1 MTSINKPA
9 CRQALIILGLFALFW
24 FSWASHSRTLFN
36 GLATPLFFALTA
48 YLAVLAT
55 QYTVRVSPR
64 SLFLFLLFA
73 AWVVFVDARSGEFL
87 PALAMDSHWFVL
99 PLATLLI
106 AEVFREF
113 PIAFQ
118 AVRVGAALCIINLLL
133 TLFIEAEWYW
143 HWHYPPIFG
152 HIRHL
157 GLSVGL
163 MTILLYSKN
172 ETTGWAAIFFRLCR
186 TLGLA
191 LVFWSGTRASILGW
205 ACCIAVFIYA
215 DRSWAKILFLDSV
228 VAIALSTIPAPPLPG
243 VSGVL
248 MRSLLGGTGGVTS
261 IDAVTS
267 FRLGI
272 WQSTLFGLN
281 EIGRLWTGV
290 GGNGFARL
298 QVMHGA
304 AISYP
309 GHIHAHNF
317 IIQSICDW
325 GWVGLTLLTSFF
337 CQSTLKPVIAGR
349 RHNDPTALGCVAYLI
364 VTGMLDATLYHLEHL
379 NYLAIALAYMISQKP
394 RSAETKIIV
403 PAHTI
408 IALLLILVL
417 IYTQVFDYRIGL
429 FWYFPT
435 Q

>member
-64 SLFLFLLFA
+64 SLLLFLLFA

-157 GLSVGL
+157 GLSIGF
-163 MTILLYSKN
+163 MTVLLYSEEKMN
-172 ETTGWAAIFFRLCR
+172 GWAAVFFRICR
-186 TLGLA
+186 ILGLA
-191 LVFWSGTRASILGW
+191 LVFWSGTRASILAW
-205 ACCIAVFIYA
+205 LFCMAIFIYS
-215 DRSWAKILFLDSV
+215 DRKWAKILLLDTIGGIV
-228 VAIALSTIPAPPLPG
+228 LSLIPAPPLPG
-243 VSGVL
+243 DPGGVV
-248 MRSLLGGTGGVTS
+248 RSIQLFSGGTASV
-261 IDAVTS
+261 DALS
-267 FRLGI
+267 SSRLSL
-272 WQSTLFGLN
+272 WQSTLTSLN
-281 EIGRLWTGV
+281 KIGSLWTGL

-298 QVMHGA
+298 QVMYDA
-304 AISYP
+304 KISP
-309 GHIHAHNF
+309 LGHVHAHN
-317 IIQSICDW
+317 IVIQSICDW
-325 GWVGLTLLTSFF
+325 GIIGATLLASFF
-337 CQSTLKPVIAGR
+337 YKTTLRPIAVSLKT
-349 RHNDPTALGCVAYLI
+349 NNPTALAGIVYLLI
-364 VTGMLDATLYHLEHL
+364 TGMLDATLFHLEHL
-379 NYLAIALAYMISQKP
+379 NYLTIALAYLFSLKQIEGKAKMTLLPAIMIG
-394 RSAETKIIV
+394 
-403 PAHTI
+403 
-408 IALLLILVL
+408 LLLGLAL
-417 IYTQVFDYRIGL
+417 IHASTFDYRIGIY
-429 FWYFPT
+429 WYFPT
-435 Q
+435 K